1 MERVAAVVRE
11 RAGLVFPELRR
22 ADVEAAVRRAM
33 MKRGI
38 GDAAGLVPLLEDDA
52 ATRDALV
59 AELTV
64 GESYFQRDP
73 NQFAFLGEHVI
84 PRLLASRPPDRP
96 VRVWSAG
103 CAAGEEPYSVAMLF
117 DELGAGAR
125 AQVVGTDISRPR
137 LADAQRGVYSEW
149 ALRSTPAD
157 VRDRYFRQRGR
168 FFELSARIRSRVD
181 FRYLNL
187 AEDRFPS
194 LSAGIWGMDVIL
206 CRNVLIYFDAATV
219 RDVARRLIASL
230 STDGWLILGASDP
243 AIGELVE
250 CDVVMTDGGL
260 VYRRPGA
267 AGRTDLRTAHG
278 LAGPPGP
285 DLPRPRQASGP
296 GTVPG
301 DAVPAAPAVADRVT
315 ALENE
320 PAAHAHADA
329 GHHLGTDPEA
339 STDLTDP
346 PIAAPG
352 ATSADSI
359 ARDAEDAPVL
369 EAFARRDFDAVCA
382 LAEARSHDGMGAAA
396 WVAWLRALAN
406 RGQLE
411 EARRVADRAVAAHGA
426 TAELLYLM
434 AVLLLQSGRPAEAT
448 VAARRA
454 LYLDRE
460 LVVAH
465 ITLAAARQRAGD
477 RPGARRALRNAATL
491 LRRQPP
497 ESVVPASDGES
508 AGRLAELVNVK
519 LRLLI
524 DADAA

>member
-1 MERVAAVVRE
+1 MTRWSTPGMERVAAVVRE
-11 RAGLVFPELRR
+11 RAGLIFPEGRR

-33 MKRGI
+33 AKRGI
-38 GDAAGLVPLLEDDA
+38 DDAAGLVPLLEDDA

-73 NQFAFLGEHVI
+73 DQFSFLAEHVI

-103 CAAGEEPYSVAMLF
+103 CAAGEEPYTVAMLF
-117 DELGAGAR
+117 DELGAAVR
-125 AQVVGTDISRPR
+125 AQIVGTDISRPR

-157 VRDRYFRQRGR
+157 VRGRYFRQRGR
-168 FFELSARIRSRVD
+168 FFELSPRIRSRVD

-206 CRNVLIYFDAATV
+206 CRNVLIYFDATTV
-219 RDVARRLIASL
+219 RAVAQRLIASL
-230 STDGWLILGASDP
+230 STNGWLILGASDP
-243 AIGELVE
+243 AIGELVD

-260 VYRRPGA
+260 AYRRPGA
-267 AGRTDLRTAHG
+267 AGRTDLRSGVGSAGLPGAHARG
-278 LAGPPGP
+278 AGESITPDEAMPGP
-285 DLPRPRQASGP
+285 
-296 GTVPG
+296 
-301 DAVPAAPAVADRVT
+301 AA
-315 ALENE
+315 E
-320 PAAHAHADA
+320 PAAA
-329 GHHLGTDPEA
+329 GHAVGEPA
-339 STDLTDP
+339 SVRDA
-346 PIAAPG
+346 AAPG
-352 ATSADSI
+352 SD
-359 ARDAEDAPVL
+359 DAAGASPTAPAGEPDDAPVL

-382 LAEARSHDGMGAAA
+382 LADAAADRGMSAVA
-396 WVAWLRALAN
+396 WVAWIRALAN

-411 EARRVADRAVAAHGA
+411 DARRAADRAVATHGA

-465 ITLAAARQRAGD
+465 LTLAAARQRAGD
-477 RPGARRALRNAATL
+477 RSAARRALRNAATL

-497 ESVVPASDGES
+497 ESVVPAADGES
-508 AGRLAELVNVK
+508 AGRLAELVKVK
-519 LRLLI
+519 LRLLT